1 MMRGEGE
8 GEIMKRYRDWE
19 TIVDEKRFIEAHTAT
34 IERNK
39 DNKYFQS
46 YQERLKKI
54 GRAHV

>member
-1 MMRGEGE
+1 
-8 GEIMKRYRDWE
+8 MKLSACE

-46 YQERLKKI
+46 YQERLKKYHEI
-54 GRAHV
+54 KQQRNTTD

>member
-1 MMRGEGE
+1 
-8 GEIMKRYRDWE
+8 MKLSACE

-46 YQERLKKI
+46 YQERLKKYHEI
-54 GRAHV
+54 KQQRNTTY